1 MNSSRGDARS
11 ASQLILVAAEVT
23 KLIWISDFQ
32 SEPPYVGSYESDG
45 GVEI

>member
-1 MNSSRGDARS
+1 MSVGETFIA
-11 ASQLILVAAEVT
+11 AAEVT

-32 SEPPYVGSYESDG
+32 SVPPYVGSYESDG